1 LRSFLEDFISQRLIA
16 PFVIR
21 AGSAILFL
29 AHSTTTI
36 PPGRSAFRNFRER
49 WVRQSLTTR
58 KRCII
63 YIMRRTQLYLDED
76 LWTAL
81 HSRARSQKTTISE
94 LVRASVREHYFGK
107 SDQRAKAM
115 QEFIGIRKDTLE
127 TQDTDAYVRTLR
139 RSHRLDRLLK
149 K

>member
-1 LRSFLEDFISQRLIA
+1 
-16 PFVIR
+16 
-21 AGSAILFL
+21 
-29 AHSTTTI
+29 
-36 PPGRSAFRNFRER
+36 
-49 WVRQSLTTR
+49 
-58 KRCII
+58 
-63 YIMRRTQLYLDED
+63 MRRTQLHLDDD

-115 QEFIGIRKDTLE
+115 HEFVGVRKDSPE
-127 TQDTDAYVRTLR
+127 APEAADVRTLR
-139 RSHRLDRLLK
+139 RGHRLDRLLK